1 MGERNYKIKYESVSQ
16 MEINRDETAQRIE
29 RLMAASLCANCK
41 HQSECMYLLKAS
53 SPVIECELH
62 ECGLSS
68 KRRSAELKN
77 QVPSDTAEQLAA
89 DGPLGL
95 CINCANLRVCRLPKH
110 EGGVWHC
117 EEYS

>member
-1 MGERNYKIKYESVSQ
+1 MAEMNFKINYESVSQ
-16 MEINRDETAQRIE
+16 SEIDWDESEQRME

-41 HQSECMYLLKAS
+41 HQSDCVYLLKAS
-53 SPVIECELH
+53 SPIIECELH

-68 KRRSAELKN
+68 KPRLAVVKMQIL
-77 QVPSDTAEQLAA
+77 SDTAEQIAA
-89 DGPLGL
+89 NEPLGL
-95 CINCANLRVCRLPKH
+95 CINCANLRICMLPKH

>member
-1 MGERNYKIKYESVSQ
+1 MADRNYKIKYEAVSHAEKNPDESAQQ
-16 MEINRDETAQRIE
+16 ME
-29 RLMAASLCANCK
+29 RLIAASLCANCK
-41 HQSECMYLLKAS
+41 HQNDCVYLLKAS
-53 SPVIECELH
+53 SPIIECELH

-68 KRRSAELKN
+68 KPRLVVVKN
-77 QVPSDTAEQLAA
+77 QAPSELAESFAG

-95 CINCANLRVCRLPKH
+95 CINCANLRVCMLPKH